1 MSMRT
6 ALHSVYKELYKHLAG
21 SGIKRRYPVNVIHAW
36 VMSFFMPLEVNG
48 NRMYL
53 DSRDSL
59 GLLGNQRYEP
69 DEIEFAKNSIHKGDV
84 VLDIG
89 AHIGYYTL
97 FFASLVGERGKVY
110 AFEPDPDNF
119 ALLKKNVE
127 LNGYRNVVLEQAAVS
142 NQSGRTRL
150 FLCDYNKG
158 MHRIYDSKHSK
169 RAIDIGVLRLDDYFS
184 DYDGK
189 IDFIKMDIEG
199 AELSAVQGMSS
210 LLRKNRQVTIV
221 TEFTPANIR
230 GFGAEPEHYISLL
243 ADSGFSWHDLND
255 KNRLE
260 PADFPELLRAN
271 PRERRSLYLLPR
283 TGAPG
288 R

>member
-1 MSMRT
+1 M
-6 ALHSVYKELYKHLAG
+6 LHAVYKELYKRLAG
-21 SGIKRRYPVNVIHAW
+21 TGIKRRYPVNVIHEL
-36 VMSFFMPLEVNG
+36 VMSFFMPVEVNG
-48 NRMYL
+48 HRMFL

-97 FFASLVGERGKVY
+97 LFANLVGEQGKVY

-119 ALLKKNVE
+119 ALLKQNVE
-127 LNGYRNVVLEQAAVS
+127 LNGYSNVVLKQAAVS
-142 NQSGRTRL
+142 NQKGETRL

-158 MHRIYDSKHSK
+158 MHRLYDSKHSK
-169 RAIDIGVLRLDDYFS
+169 RSINIEVLRLDDYFS
-184 DYDGK
+184 DYGGK
-189 IDFIKMDIEG
+189 INFIKMDIEG

-210 LLRKNRQVTIV
+210 LLRKNGHVTIV
-221 TEFTPANIR
+221 TEFIPANIK
-230 GFGAEPEHYISLL
+230 GFGAEPEQYVSLL
-243 ADSGFSWHDLND
+243 VDSGFSWYDLSY
-255 KNRLE
+255 KKELE
-260 PADFPELLRAN
+260 PADIPKLLGAN
-271 PRERRSLYLLPR
+271 PHERRSLYLLPR
-283 TGAPG
+283 TEAPG